1 LIEEVKMAPDG
12 SYRVDIP
19 SVKDAVSEEE
29 WQTRVDLACAYR
41 LVSHQGWLHGVANHI
56 SMRVPGEAEHFLLNP
71 YGLEYREVT
80 ASSLVKIDL
89 DGNKVMDSPFG
100 VNQAGFVIHSAIHAA
115 RHDITCALHTH
126 TEAGMAISALKC
138 GLLPLSMSAIRFH
151 NRMSYHDYEG
161 VTLDTDERESIAA
174 HLGPNNYAMILRNH
188 GLLTLGRNIGEA
200 YYLMYNLE
208 KSCRSQLAAMAT
220 GAELE
225 IPPEDVL
232 EKSAQQSW
240 QSGNNNT
247 DVHPAWPAFMREMDA
262 LDPSYRN

>member
-1 LIEEVKMAPDG
+1 MVPDG

-19 SVKDAVSEEE
+19 SLKGMVSEEE
-29 WQTRVDLACAYR
+29 WQTRVDLACAFR
-41 LVSHQGWLHGVANHI
+41 LVAHQGWLHGIANHI
-56 SMRVPGEAEHFLLNP
+56 SIRVPGNEEHFLLNP

-89 DGNKVMDSPFG
+89 HGNKVMNSPFD

-115 RHDITCALHTH
+115 RKDITCAIHTH
-126 TEAGMAISALKC
+126 TEAGMAVSALKC

-151 NRMSYHDYEG
+151 NRVSYHDYEG
-161 VTLDTDERESIAA
+161 VTLDTDERDSIAA
-174 HLGPNNYAMILRNH
+174 HLGPSNYAMILRNH
-188 GLLTLGRNIGEA
+188 GLLTLGRNLGEA
-200 YYLMYNLE
+200 FYLMYNLE
-208 KSCRSQLAAMAT
+208 KACRSQLSAMAT

-232 EKSAQQSW
+232 EKSAEQSW
-240 QSGNNNT
+240 RTGNSNT
-247 DVHPAWPAFMREMDA
+247 NEHPAWQAFMREMDE